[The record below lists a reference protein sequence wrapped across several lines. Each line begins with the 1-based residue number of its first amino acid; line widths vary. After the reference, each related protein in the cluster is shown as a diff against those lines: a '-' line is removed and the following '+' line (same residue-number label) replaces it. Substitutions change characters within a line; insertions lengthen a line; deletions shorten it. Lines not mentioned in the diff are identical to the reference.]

1 MLEEEEQAESE
12 SKYGVIV
19 QASVSRLVKR
29 LHLFLKIFLGLVVIT
44 PAVTPGMST
53 SFSAIAL
60 PQLNLNLNEAS
71 WFGKENIRTS
81 VASIATPIGNLFI
94 GCIIDKF
101 GRRVSLIIS
110 IIPSILGWAV
120 LSVSQQNLTLL
131 YIGRLLTG
139 FALGSI
145 SLPSTVY
152 AAECIAINNNYW
164 RSSLS
169 TWTTIALSTGILLCY
184 TFGALAKYNEV
195 ALIAFILSV
204 LSLLMILSFIPESPA
219 WLFRKGRIGDAEM
232 AQKKLRISQPILLN
246 LRYQQK
252 CNICKENREPE
263 IFFQH
268 FVKFIA
274 QIKRQEVYKPLLITT
289 FVSGLLQVI
298 GLTCLTFLIPIYGI
312 KILSI
317 ISLLGMSLG
326 YLCLGAILAI
336 KDYSWQIFLSY
347 IHIFS
352 VWFIV
357 FMASIGMLAIP
368 FSILGEIFPMGAKGY
383 ARLQVVQPILTITW
397 TSSPLPKY
405 YKTFLWIKGNS
416 N

>member
-1 MLEEEEQAESE
+1 M
-12 SKYGVIV
+12 
-19 QASVSRLVKR
+19 
-29 LHLFLKIFLGLVVIT
+29 
-44 PAVTPGMST
+44 
-53 SFSAIAL
+53 
-60 PQLNLNLNEAS
+60 
-71 WFGKENIRTS
+71 
-81 VASIATPIGNLFI
+81 FI

-289 FVSGLLQVI
+289 CFFFFLQFSGIYCITAYMVNIITINSISNNSYFLSVVSGLLQVI

-383 ARLQVVQPILTITW
+383 ASLSLIVSSTFNFIILKIFFQLYLEYKYFLYFAFALICLCGSIFVSLFLPETVGKTMEEIKNEFKKIVQD
-397 TSSPLPKY
+397 
-405 YKTFLWIKGNS
+405 
-416 N
+416 